1 MSKVLLKFVYYCKLD
16 FVEGEE
22 RFEEVDFLL
31 RKQVNKLTSNAPPPH
46 PLFFIFMVIQ
56 YNPPPLYMSL
66 NKIALLVL
74 GNFLLWNLIL
84 EKEILLS
91 SKLYL

>member
-31 RKQVNKLTSNAPPPH
+31 RKQVNKLTSNAPPPFPVLH
-46 PLFFIFMVIQ
+46 FHGHTIQ
-56 YNPPPLYMSL
+56 SPPPY
-66 NKIALLVL
+66 ICH
-74 GNFLLWNLIL
+74 
-84 EKEILLS
+84 
-91 SKLYL
+91 